1 MSVESS
7 DLPRTFFYRFA
18 RAVVTAF
25 FRACFRV
32 RVEGLQRLPRQG
44 GVVLASNHLSNFDPP
59 LLGILVPRYIR
70 FMGKAELFRMPMLRR
85 LFLTLG
91 GFPIER
97 GRVDRRAIR
106 TAIDVLQRGTC
117 LVMFPEG
124 HRSRTGKLGPLQPGI
139 ASIARKAGAIIQP
152 VGIRGQYR
160 LFGRIE
166 VKFGEPIDVRALSDE
181 EVMRNLREQL
191 LRLTGSGSDMDAR

>member
-1 MSVESS
+1 MSGDTT
-7 DLPRTFFYRFA
+7 DLPRTPFYRFA
-18 RAVVTAF
+18 RAVVTTF
-25 FRACFRV
+25 FHTCFRL
-32 RVEGLQRLPRQG
+32 RVEGIEQLPRQG
-44 GVVLASNHLSNFDPP
+44 GVIIASNHLSNFDPP

-70 FMGKAELFRMPMLRR
+70 FMGKAELFRIPVLRR
-85 LFLTLG
+85 IFVALG

-139 ASIARKAGAIIQP
+139 VSIARKAGAVIQP
-152 VGIRGQYR
+152 VGIRGRYR
-160 LFGRIE
+160 LFQRIE
-166 VKFGEPIDVRALSDE
+166 VRFGTPIQVGDRTDAEILQ
-181 EVMRNLREQL
+181 NLRDQL
-191 LRLTGSGSDMDAR
+191 MALCGQTELPL

>member
-1 MSVESS
+1 MSVDPS
-7 DLPRTFFYRFA
+7 DLPRTPFYRFA
-18 RAVVTAF
+18 RTVVTAF
-25 FRACFRV
+25 FRALFRV
-32 RVEGLQRLPRQG
+32 RVEGLERLPRQG
-44 GVVLASNHLSNFDPP
+44 GVIIASNHLSNFDPP

-70 FMGKAELFRMPMLRR
+70 FMGKAELFRVPVLRR
-85 LFLTLG
+85 IFLALG

-106 TAIDVLQRGTC
+106 TAIEVLRSGTC

-139 ASIARKAGAIIQP
+139 ASIAKKADAIIQP
-152 VGIRGQYR
+152 VGIRGRYR

-166 VKFGEPIDVRALSDE
+166 VKFGEPIAPSRMSDD
-181 EVMRNLREQL
+181 EVMQNLREQL
-191 LRLTGSGSDMDAR
+191 IRLTGADNESA

>member
-1 MSVESS
+1 MRMSGESS
-7 DLPRTFFYRFA
+7 DLPRTLFYRFA

-25 FRACFRV
+25 FRTCFRV
-32 RVEGLQRLPRQG
+32 RVEGLERLPRQG
-44 GVVLASNHLSNFDPP
+44 GVILASNHLSNFDPP

-70 FMGKAELFRMPMLRR
+70 FMGKAELFRIPVLRR
-85 LFLTLG
+85 MFLSLG

-106 TAIDVLQRGTC
+106 TAIEVLQGGTC

-152 VGIRGQYR
+152 VGIRGRYR

-166 VKFGEPIDVRALSDE
+166 VRFGDPIDVREWSDE
-181 EVMRNLREQL
+181 EIMRNLRDQL
-191 LRLTGSGSDMDAR
+191 LLLTGQEESR

>member
-1 MSVESS
+1 
-7 DLPRTFFYRFA
+7 
-18 RAVVTAF
+18 
-25 FRACFRV
+25 
-32 RVEGLQRLPRQG
+32 
-44 GVVLASNHLSNFDPP
+44 
-59 LLGILVPRYIR
+59 
-70 FMGKAELFRMPMLRR
+70 MGKAELFRIPVLRR
-85 LFLTLG
+85 MFLTLG

-106 TAIDVLQRGTC
+106 TAIEVLQSGTC

-152 VGIRGQYR
+152 VGIRGRYR

-166 VKFGEPIDVRALSDE
+166 VRFGDPIDVRQWSDE
-181 EVMRNLREQL
+181 EIMRNLRDQL
-191 LRLTGSGSDMDAR
+191 LQLTRGQEESR